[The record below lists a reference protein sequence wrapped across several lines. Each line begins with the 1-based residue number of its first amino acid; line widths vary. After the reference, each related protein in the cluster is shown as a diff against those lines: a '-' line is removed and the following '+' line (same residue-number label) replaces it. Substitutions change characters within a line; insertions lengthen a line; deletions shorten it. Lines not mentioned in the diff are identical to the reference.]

1 MRELISLRHTAC
13 LALLSEVDHIVVLCE
28 WTRAVLTRIGVPP
41 EKVTLSRHGVGRGG
55 GGAQLSDAG
64 RPERDGARRTL
75 RAAFLG
81 RLDPVKGAHVLV
93 EAIRLGPDL
102 PVALDLYGVEQGE
115 ASAAY
120 LSRLRKIAGGD
131 RRITFRDPVTP
142 GTVTTRLRPY
152 DLIAVPSQGLETG
165 PLVVLEAFAAG
176 VPVLGS
182 RLGGIAEL
190 VEDSVDGLLVEPRSP
205 EAWRRAFE
213 RLCHEDGLLARLR
226 EGIRP
231 PRGMDAVAS
240 EMAGLYVHVCS

>member
-1 MRELISLRHTAC
+1 MRVIQIPFCFYPDRVGGTEVYVEMLARELRARGLEVIVAAPGERSAVYEHGGLPVYRFAVTPRVADVRDLYGFGDERAAAQLGEILDRVRPDLVHMHAFTRGASLRSVREA
-13 LALLSEVDHIVVLCE
+13 
-28 WTRAVLTRIGVPP
+28 R
-41 EKVTLSRHGVGRGG
+41 
-55 GGAQLSDAG
+55 
-64 RPERDGARRTL
+64 ARRVPVVFTYHTPTVSCPRGTLMRWGTGVCSGELDSDLWARCTL

-152 DLIAVPSQGLETG
+152 D
-165 PLVVLEAFAAG
+165 
-176 VPVLGS
+176 
-182 RLGGIAEL
+182 
-190 VEDSVDGLLVEPRSP
+190 
-205 EAWRRAFE
+205 
-213 RLCHEDGLLARLR
+213 
-226 EGIRP
+226 
-231 PRGMDAVAS
+231 
-240 EMAGLYVHVCS
+240 